1 MLVYIC
7 TPAYNMNANLK
18 YLELD
23 SELTI
28 AFTDNGAK
36 DKPVVLFIHGLA
48 NYLQVWQWNILV
60 LQNTARCIAIDLPGN
75 GFSSRGDFDYSID
88 FYAKLIPRFLRA
100 LHIKEVVLAGHS
112 MGGQIALQAALYDRE
127 IVKGLLLFA
136 PAGFEYYAPHEAVL
150 FKSAIAFGN
159 FLNMDEVHI
168 AQSINSSFYEQ
179 NAMAQKIIDELSHII
194 KVNDRIS
201 YRRMLEKCINSM
213 LDHQLY
219 YELKNVSQPTL
230 AFFGED
236 DMLIPNRFLH
246 PMSTR
251 EIAQSAVAQMPNA
264 QLKMFS
270 KTGHFVQIERAAEVN
285 SAIQLFLQKF

>member
-7 TPAYNMNANLK
+7 TPDIKMTAKLK
-18 YLELD
+18 YVELD
-23 SELTI
+23 PALTI
-28 AFTDNGAK
+28 AYTDSGAQE
-36 DKPVVLFIHGLA
+36 KPVVLFIHGLA
-48 NYLQVWQWNILV
+48 NYLQVWQWNTLV
-60 LQNTARCIAIDLPGN
+60 LQNSARCIAIDLPGN
-75 GFSSRGDFDYSID
+75 GCSSRGNFDYSID
-88 FYAKLIPRFLRA
+88 FYARLIPRFLRA
-100 LHIKEVVLAGHS
+100 LHIHKVVLAGHS
-112 MGGQIALQAALYDRE
+112 MGGQIALQAALD
-127 IVKGLLLFA
+127 GLGLVSGLILFA

-194 KVNDRIS
+194 KSNDRQS
-201 YRRMLEKCINSM
+201 YRLMLEKCINSM
-213 LDHQLY
+213 LDHQLF
-219 YELKNVSQPTL
+219 YELKHISQPTL
-230 AFFGED
+230 VLFGED

-251 EIAQSAVAQMPNA
+251 EIALAAVAQMPNA
-264 QLKMFS
+264 QLRMYP

-285 SAIQLFLQKF
+285 KEIQIFLKKL